1 MIASE
6 IVIDY
11 SGKWFEYTEE
21 EIVKRVHY
29 LIKNNELVKNGL
41 KGFTIYS
48 LGKFLLSLSQGE
60 KEYEVE
66 QVVVKQAHFKES
78 SLINALFCVCSTD
91 WWEREN
97 HWFEVLVLNTLYY
110 LEGTKMDNGRLKEI
124 KDKLDLKVEHVVNEG
139 ISINH
144 TAFNN
149 TFSRTSA
156 LARDYHNR
164 LIDTLAKEPA
174 KRDTV
179 FSKSLRNGNY
189 IYQSKLGICEV
200 QEVSD
205 IDTTTGSCLL
215 LLSRPGFEW
224 DKEKKEFLD
233 STPANRRFRKNIVV
247 KF

>member
-1 MIASE
+1 M
-6 IVIDY
+6 Y
-11 SGKWFEYTEE
+11 SGGSP
-21 EIVKRVHY
+21 R
-29 LIKNNELVKNGL
+29 ELL
-41 KGFTIYS
+41 HILRYAHLYSDFDKGTIS
-48 LGKFLLSLSQGE
+48 M
-60 KEYEVE
+60 
-66 QVVVKQAHFKES
+66 
-78 SLINALFCVCSTD
+78 NAL
-91 WWEREN
+91 N
-97 HWFEVLVLNTLYY
+97 
-110 LEGTKMDNGRLKEI
+110 EGIKKLSVQYSRCLSGKDLQALKEI